1 MASDKLGSSK
11 SSKMS
16 PQVLSQLTKEKRWS
30 QSSSTCEFFL
40 FCYVISQFL
49 QQNLAAS
56 MLLPKYSIVGNS
68 DIIEEILK
76 IIIIIILGVIQLN
89 SQQEDLI
96 QAQLDLLIIL
106 VILSLIIDA
115 RCPVVITITRN
126 TCPVT
131 WKKNCC
137 SIKAERTG
145 PWRPSNSKS
154 KSTTCIQSP

>member
-1 MASDKLGSSK
+1 
-11 SSKMS
+11 
-16 PQVLSQLTKEKRWS
+16 
-30 QSSSTCEFFL
+30 
-40 FCYVISQFL
+40 
-49 QQNLAAS
+49 

-131 WKKNCC
+131 
-137 SIKAERTG
+137 
-145 PWRPSNSKS
+145 
-154 KSTTCIQSP
+154 